1 MQKSKDMVTSQL
13 PKVTCYNKAVKK
25 EILQITVYIY
35 IISNTIDIKL
45 TKHWCRRWWENI
57 EFMIRLLIY

>member
-13 PKVTCYNKAVKK
+13 LKVTCYNKVVKK
-25 EILQITVYIY
+25 EILQIIVYIY

-45 TKHWCRRWWENI
+45 TKH
-57 EFMIRLLIY
+57 

>member
-13 PKVTCYNKAVKK
+13 LKVTCYKKVVKK
-25 EILQITVYIY
+25 EILQIIVYIYMY

-45 TKHWCRRWWENI
+45 TKH
-57 EFMIRLLIY
+57 

>member
-1 MQKSKDMVTSQL
+1 MQKSKDMITSQL
-13 PKVTCYNKAVKK
+13 PKVTCYNKVVKK

-45 TKHWCRRWWENI
+45 TKH
-57 EFMIRLLIY
+57 